1 MTLLDY
7 GTYRTPAGPEES
19 IIMKR
24 ILTWLRS
31 RPGFWRQTVMVLI
44 MLGATVAAFYW
55 GRMGVSSRVD
65 AQQPRPGAPA
75 QPGSQFP
82 SDYSRRPVASIYDN
96 TTITREELGEYLI
109 SRLGPERLELMIN
122 RRIVDMNCQAKG
134 VVVTEAEVDAQFKA
148 ELKDL
153 GNVTPQDFN
162 NQILKRFNKTMFE
175 WREDVIRPK
184 LMLTKYCRPM
194 VQVTEEDLHKAYEA
208 KFGPKVECRMI
219 AFAKDN
225 KRRSDIWVKIK
236 DNEAEFAREA
246 MSQYLPNLAASQGK
260 IPPIN
265 KHFGDAKIE
274 AAAFALQPGQISPLI
289 ELPDGTFVVLK
300 CDKHLPPNMVK
311 TFADMRV
318 ELDKEMR
325 EVKLAQK
332 IQEVFAQMRAQANP
346 RIYLTS
352 QVRQEDLER
361 DVAKNLSQ
369 PGKSLVPP
377 RPTAPSGN

>member
-7 GTYRTPAGPEES
+7 GTYKDSRRSGGEHLYEE
-19 IIMKR
+19 IIDLVAFQARLLASGAMAL
-24 ILTWLRS
+24 IL
-31 RPGFWRQTVMVLI
+31 V
-44 MLGATVAAFYW
+44 GATVAAFYW
-55 GRMGVSSRVD
+55 GRLGVSSRVD
-65 AQQPRPGAPA
+65 AQQPRPGVPG
-75 QPGSQFP
+75 QPGGQYP
-82 SDYSRRPVASIYDN
+82 SDYGRRPVAYIYQN
-96 TTITREELGEYLI
+96 TEITREELGEYLI

-122 RRIVDMNCQAKG
+122 RRIVEMNCQSKG
-134 VVVTEAEVDAQFKA
+134 ITITEAEVDAQFKA

-153 GNVTPQDFN
+153 GNVTVQDFN
-162 NQILKRFNKTMFE
+162 NQILKRFNKTLFE
-175 WREDVIRPK
+175 WKEDVIRPK
-184 LMLTKYCRPM
+184 FLLTKYCRPM
-194 VQVTEEDLHKAYEA
+194 VQVTEIDLRNAYEA

-274 AAAFALQPGQISPLI
+274 AAAFALQPGQISPLM

-300 CDKHLPPNMVK
+300 CDKLLPPNEVK
-311 TFADMRV
+311 TFAQVRI

-325 EVKLAQK
+325 EVKLRK
-332 IQEVFAQMRAQANP
+332 RFRKSSP
-346 RIYLTS
+346 RC
-352 QVRQEDLER
+352 
-361 DVAKNLSQ
+361 ALS
-369 PGKSLVPP
+369 
-377 RPTAPSGN
+377 